1 MKQKLIGILM
11 ILITFLLISLNVSSS
26 LPCDCSLDEEI
37 SYKEDFSVS
46 EVESEAY
53 IPPDGKY
60 SIIINTFKKTL
71 TVYKESET
79 IKTYSVAVGKPST
92 KSPVGEWAIIRKA
105 KHWGGGFGTRWM
117 GLNVPWGI
125 YGIHGTNKPGSIGTA
140 ASHGCIRMNNRDVEE
155 LYDLIPVKTRVKI
168 IGERKPINVNN
179 PLKSGQ
185 TGLEVMQL
193 QDNLKEYGFKPAYMD
208 ARYGPSTS
216 EAVKELEAQF
226 NLNIDGETD
235 WNILYILN
243 LPGK

>member
-1 MKQKLIGILM
+1 L
-11 ILITFLLISLNVSSS
+11 FISMFISFNVNSS
-26 LPCDCSLDEEI
+26 LPCECSIEEEI
-37 SYKEDFSVS
+37 DYEGDIPAI
-46 EVESEAY
+46 EGESEAY
-53 IPPDGKY
+53 DPPDGEY
-60 SIIINTFKKTL
+60 SIVINIYKKTL
-71 TVYKESET
+71 TVFKEGKV
-79 IKTYSVAVGKPST
+79 IKTYPVAVGKPST
-92 KSPVGEWAIIRKA
+92 KSPVGEWAIIKKA